1 MKAILEFELPE
12 DNQEFRLATKA
23 SAMYSTLWELDQFLR
38 AEIKYAGREQ
48 LDEVRD
54 KLRELMNDNHIDFDM
69 VE

>member
-1 MKAILEFELPE
+1 MRAKLEFELPE

-23 SAMYSTLWELDQFLR
+23 SDIYATLWELDQWLR
-38 AEIKYAGREQ
+38 AEIKYQGREQ

>member
-12 DNQEFRLATKA
+12 DNQDFRLATKA

-54 KLRELMNDNHIDFDM
+54 KLRELMNNNHIDFDM

>member
-23 SAMYSTLWELDQFLR
+23 SAMYSTLWELDQWLR
-38 AEIKYAGREQ
+38 VEIKYTGREQ